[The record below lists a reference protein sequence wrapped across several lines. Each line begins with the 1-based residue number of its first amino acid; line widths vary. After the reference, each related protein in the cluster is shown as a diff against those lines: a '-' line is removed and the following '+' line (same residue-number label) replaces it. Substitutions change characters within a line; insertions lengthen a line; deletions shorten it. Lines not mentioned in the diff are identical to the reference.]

1 MTRRVRETSRN
12 FRKTGAA
19 PSGCAGGVGLSTRW
33 LHQIV
38 KARRPARL
46 MRAGYSNYPAMHQ
59 A

>member
-1 MTRRVRETSRN
+1 MLVAQIADDLRMSLEQIESEETRRV
-12 FRKTGAA
+12 
-19 PSGCAGGVGLSTRW
+19 L
-33 LHQIV
+33 